1 MPYDVHG
8 CAQNER
14 ALLTSSFQ
22 HRNVLCTLR
31 TFLSKPSEA
40 MLAVLDP
47 PSRAKMQRMEH
58 GATSPKLIK
67 SQFYLMEYFP
77 QTLKQAL
84 EERCGD
90 IMLFSGPQGSSIHGL
105 GVTLFSGKEFIL
117 VCLYLPFRSVDKK
130 KGAAAP
136 PPFDWVITVISDVG
150 EGLLFAERARILH
163 LVGLLLQL
171 IYGVHVGVYVLH
183 WFGKPTPTSVRLP
196 VPPVQDVSLHNV
208 MVTALVGHPK
218 LPHAVLVD
226 FGCARKVPR
235 ADLRWA
241 MKCDPLRMGNVFGNQ
256 GHIAP
261 ELHAAWDQ
269 LRASDVV
276 FNFSRQVRPRQRVRT
291 HASQA

>member
-1 MPYDVHG
+1 
-8 CAQNER
+8 
-14 ALLTSSFQ
+14 
-22 HRNVLCTLR
+22 
-31 TFLSKPSEA
+31 
-40 MLAVLDP
+40 
-47 PSRAKMQRMEH
+47 MQRMEH
-58 GATSPKLIK
+58 GATSPKLVK

-90 IMLFSGPQGSSIHGL
+90 IMLFSGPQGSTIHGL

-136 PPFDWVITVISDVG
+136 PPFDWVIAVISDVG

-163 LVGLLLQL
+163 LVGLPLQL
-171 IYGVHVGVYVLH
+171 MYGVDVGVHLPPSGWKANPDLH
-183 WFGKPTPTSVRLP
+183 SSSCPS
-196 VPPVQDVSLHNV
+196 VQDVSLHNV

-226 FGCARKVPR
+226 FGCARKVPSE
-235 ADLRWA
+235 DLRWE
-241 MKCDPLRMGNVFGNQ
+241 MKCDPLRMGSVFGNQ